1 MNYSLLFLHQNTE
14 NMKALLFIFLGGGIG
29 SVLRYLISMCINQRT
44 AGVFPWGTLAVNISG
59 CVLIGF
65 FYALSS
71 RMQISNEMRLLLTIG
86 LCGGF
91 TTFSTFGNESLQLL
105 KSGLYLSF
113 FAYVCGSL
121 ILGISGVM
129 LGTWFGNKL

>member
-14 NMKALLFIFLGGGIG
+14 TMKSLLFVFLGGGTG
-29 SVLRYLISMCINQRT
+29 SMLRYLISMSINQRT
-44 AGVFPWGTLAVNISG
+44 TGVFPWGTMAVNISG

-71 RMQISNEMRLLLTIG
+71 RLQISDEMRLLLTVGI
-86 LCGGF
+86 CGGF

-105 KSGLYLSF
+105 KSGFYLSF
-113 FAYVCGSL
+113 FAYTCGSL
-121 ILGISGVM
+121 ILGILGVM
-129 LGTWFGNKL
+129 LGAWIGK